1 MELIDQ
7 DVIDQGIV
15 LSQEQKLKAVEKC
28 YKRAIHGDIKEM
40 DDETIF
46 KVFCIGNR
54 LVKDKR
60 LIVIGENSYVSVII
74 SPNLKVLCVMFG
86 ELVKSHALQDM

>member
-7 DVIDQGIV
+7 YVIDQGIV
-15 LSQEQKLKAVEKC
+15 LSQEQKLKAVEK
-28 YKRAIHGDIKEM
+28 YHKRAIHGDIKEM

-54 LVKDKR
+54 LVKDKKTNR
-60 LIVIGENSYVSVII
+60 NRREFLCI
-74 SPNLKVLCVMFG
+74 SDYLT
-86 ELVKSHALQDM
+86 